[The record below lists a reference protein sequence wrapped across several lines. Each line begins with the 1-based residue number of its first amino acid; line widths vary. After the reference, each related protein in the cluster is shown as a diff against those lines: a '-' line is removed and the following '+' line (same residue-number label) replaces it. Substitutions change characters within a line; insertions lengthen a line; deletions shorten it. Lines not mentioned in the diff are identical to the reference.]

1 VAAIANVEGM
11 RQALRKPRHWT
22 RLEYERLVDTG
33 FFRPGEPIELIGGQ
47 LLVCEPVGE
56 PHAVGAGIAADA
68 LRAAFGP
75 GWVVRE
81 DKPIALDDESE
92 PEPDLAVAPGAH
104 RDYLAGH
111 PARPVLV
118 VEVAESSLD
127 FDRKQ
132 KGSLYARGGITD
144 YWIVN
149 LVDRAVEVYRER
161 IPDPAAAF
169 GWRYRSVDVLR
180 PPATVAPLARPSA
193 RLAVTDL
200 LP

>member
-1 VAAIANVEGM
+1 MQQV
-11 RQALRKPRHWT
+11 LRRPRHWS
-22 RLEYERLVDTG
+22 RLEYERLIDTG

-56 PHAVGAGIAADA
+56 PHAVAVGIAEDA
-68 LRAAFGP
+68 LQAAFGP

-81 DKPIALDDESE
+81 EKPVALDDESE
-92 PEPDLAVAPGAH
+92 PEPDLAVVPGTH
-104 RDYLAGH
+104 RDYLRGH

-132 KGSLYARGGITD
+132 KAGLYARGGVTD
-144 YWIVN
+144 YWIIN
-149 LVDRAVEVYRER
+149 LVDRTVEVYREPV
-161 IPDPAAAF
+161 PDPAAPF
-169 GWRYRSVDVLR
+169 GWRYRSIEAFR
-180 PPATVAPLARPSA
+180 PPATVAPLAKPEA
-193 RLAVTDL
+193 LVAVADL